1 LVLRICREG
10 RVANEAEKNAWRIL
24 IVGMRLV
31 LSRKMIFATITLDL
45 FAVLLRW
52 RDGVE

>member
-1 LVLRICREG
+1 LVLPIRCKE

-52 RDGVE
+52 RAGVE